1 MESSSLR
8 EKIKVQLIR
17 HFMNTQAIRIF
28 GVGWQKWNEHKIQLR
43 FEILR
48 YIVCINFMYNVPLS
62 IKNSDAYTYYW
73 EIPPRT
79 EQNRFNV
86 LLFDFFLFLIHSIM
100 NKFTFF
106 TYFFI
111 DNIFTN

>member
-1 MESSSLR
+1 MSTILKQIQVIRKGRHTYGDMESSSLR

-28 GVGWQKWNEHKIQLR
+28 GVGWPKWNEHKIQLR
-43 FEILR
+43 FEILC

-79 EQNRFNV
+79 EQNRFN
-86 LLFDFFLFLIHSIM
+86 FLIF
-100 NKFTFF
+100 NPFN
-106 TYFFI
+106 YE
-111 DNIFTN
+111 